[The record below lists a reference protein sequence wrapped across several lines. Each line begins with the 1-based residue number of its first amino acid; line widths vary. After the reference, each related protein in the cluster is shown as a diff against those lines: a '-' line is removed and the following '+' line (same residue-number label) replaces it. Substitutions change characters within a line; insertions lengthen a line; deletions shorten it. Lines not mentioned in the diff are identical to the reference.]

1 MDLPYAT
8 SLKHTVYSHG
18 WVNLAP
24 WIWDDVKQ
32 ELSRKECLNEAC
44 AVNVVVTQTLKNRFL
59 LEVHDHKLSPRE
71 ESTLQRKVTRW
82 LSGDW
87 DPRPVIQLASS
98 LDSCISKFVREGGGR
113 LLRGSTFFEDFS
125 KTILTINTNWASTK
139 RMSLALTS
147 TTNDGTFPTPAK
159 ILTKG
164 EDFLRSNLKLGFR
177 SKVLYQD
184 TELLLNKG
192 IVDEEGNLARSV
204 ITYEE
209 LIALHGIGPYAA
221 SHIMVLEHDFSRIPV
236 DSEVTSYFS
245 KRADPNGKEIPEL
258 FQHWG
263 EYAYL
268 GYKLGRLV
276 T

>member
-1 MDLPYAT
+1 
-8 SLKHTVYSHG
+8 
-18 WVNLAP
+18 
-24 WIWDDVKQ
+24 
-32 ELSRKECLNEAC
+32 
-44 AVNVVVTQTLKNRFL
+44 
-59 LEVHDHKLSPRE
+59 
-71 ESTLQRKVTRW
+71 
-82 LSGDW
+82 
-87 DPRPVIQLASS
+87 
-98 LDSCISKFVREGGGR
+98 
-113 LLRGSTFFEDFS
+113 
-125 KTILTINTNWASTK
+125 
-139 RMSLALTS
+139 MSLALTS

-236 DSEVTSYFS
+236 DSDVTSYFS